1 MNKLKLYYSVQ
12 NGGDG
17 SAYPRLFESLKLA
30 DWDQEHMYEGW
41 GENCTGSFELE
52 SESPIT
58 CLDKIKTKEEVLADL
73 CMEDSSDLKE
83 FLKEFF
89 PNGLN
94 GKFTVKEKKIEKFYC
109 YEIYFND
116 KYLLDT
122 FYMDTFYFKPAK
134 EIEDKLNNLFNEI

>member
-1 MNKLKLYYSVQ
+1 MYRVKLFYSVQ

-17 SAYPRLFESLKLA
+17 SAYPHLFESLELA

-41 GENCTGSFELE
+41 GENCSGFFELE

-58 CLDKIKTKEEVLADL
+58 LLDRIKTKEEVLAELIMD
-73 CMEDSSDLKE
+73 DSEFLKE

-94 GKFTVKEKKIEKFYC
+94 GKFTVKREKIEKFSY
-109 YEIYFND
+109 YKGYFND
-116 KYLLDT
+116 SFILDI
-122 FYMDTFYFKPAK
+122 YSSKSEK
-134 EIEDKLNNLFNEI
+134 ELENQLNNVCNEFQK